1 MWVKSMD
8 YLICDKCGV
17 CYELQEGESIDDFD
31 PACECGGNLKY
42 KESIGSDNKSQLDK
56 IKWILLFSGFV
67 IIVMFLGRYFESKSP
82 LDLFYLTMGILVI
95 IWGFYV
101 KDEFKGTA
109 TYFVAISC
117 VNIVQWLI
125 LIYILN
131 INRDVAD
138 LFTLALAPV
147 VTITLIIQIRTSDL
161 KYIGNPKKT
170 NKDVLMAD
178 KLKKLLN
185 TMGKLILKSVGVLII
200 LFCMVSF
207 LFSRDPLELYGSLV
221 GLMVLV
227 YGYFRENKNVMPP
240 NYAPGMHHNSLFV
253 RESSKIKVTTDYFLA
268 MSGVLLSQWIFL
280 VYILFIYPT
289 YVPAEH
295 MQTYFADYL
304 SWAFTITMMVT
315 MYFSCIETPTQNSL
329 SPLHNSNRKLTKG

>member
-31 PACECGGNLKY
+31 PACECGGKLKY

-56 IKWILLFSGFV
+56 IKWILLFLGFV

-315 MYFSCIETPTQNSL
+315 MFFYIQIRESDFKYIGKM
-329 SPLHNSNRKLTKG
+329 RKKTS